1 MEFQVKEVILAP
13 DRRGRK
19 KISDKSTWKREIEKS
34 KRFFLRKDK
43 NNKIGI
49 KEEPNYVSEVV
60 NYGNVCKRG
69 KSYENIKPTLMNI
82 GVPVKTEK
90 LNDVRKLLI
99 KHFEEDW
106 ITIENLQYYKFLQE
120 EENESNLI
128 ETDSEETLMEDEIDI
143 RVLLKLLIT

>member
-1 MEFQVKEVILAP
+1 MALRRQRTRADFQFY
-13 DRRGRK
+13 D
-19 KISDKSTWKREIEKS
+19 WKTSVTNVLKLPGSWHFKFNAS

-49 KEEPNYVSEVV
+49 KGEPNYVSEAV

-99 KHFEEDW
+99 KHFGEDW
-106 ITIENLQYYKFLQE
+106 ITIENLQHYKFIQE
-120 EENESNLI
+120 EENKSNLI
-128 ETDSEETLMEDEIDI
+128 ETYSEETLMEDEIDI
-143 RVLLKLLIT
+143 TV